1 MDTKGKLFTPQEV
14 AEYYDKTLR
23 TIQRYCNT
31 QELAKTSKGYMLS
44 HIDLKKMANYFYPN
58 EYPSK
63 LTTFLN
69 SLGIWHEAEH
79 DKALSQSKHIR
90 IGDTK
95 RNEATP
101 SDISEI
107 PINDAV
113 ELVSTYA
120 IKQGLVPKFYT
131 EEEYQEL
138 VGQLERLEAVEEN
151 TSELKEQIAYLR
163 ESNKELREMLKDGL
177 GSIQKAITAISERN
191 TLEAKEKGLLK

>member
-1 MDTKGKLFTPQEV
+1 MDTKGKLYSPKEV
-14 AEYYDKTLR
+14 AEYYEKTLR
-23 TIQRYCNT
+23 TIQRYCYI
-31 QELAKTSKGYMLS
+31 QEVAKTSKGYMLS
-44 HIDLKKMANYFYPN
+44 YIDLKKMANYFYPN
-58 EYPSK
+58 EYPSN

-90 IGDTK
+90 VGENQGNTT
-95 RNEATP
+95 TP